1 MQHAFNVHH
10 PKRAFT
16 LVELLLVITI
26 IVIVLAL
33 ILVAVQSLQKSARA
47 TACLSN
53 QRQIALANQSY
64 AADNAGRLVSPR
76 TNSYGYNV
84 PGIGN
89 MAPTRNPW
97 VDNKDEGRAFVNG
110 FRVETRAALE
120 KGALW
125 AYLSEAV
132 GAYRSPLDPTDRLRS
147 YSMNSAIGCGE
158 KDPRLFLD
166 DYWTFPNLEDSAIS
180 ESVRGTPFNTATL
193 ARIPQPSR
201 TFATLAEEDEG
212 VAADG
217 VEYRYNESGFSIRVQ
232 PPVGTAGEW
241 IDTPATWN
249 TGRVNISYMDG
260 SVDAPAILYEELS
273 LRFEQDRHNVVEYGS
288 RPAFRFFAQI
298 VLPGVI
304 PPEIQ

>member
-84 PGIGN
+84 PGVGGI
-89 MAPTRNPW
+89 AATRNSW
-97 VDNKDEGRAFVNG
+97 VDNANQGRTVVDSIT
-110 FRVETRAALE
+110 VETPKALE
-120 KGALW
+120 QGALW
-125 AYLSEAV
+125 TYLSESAN
-132 GAYRSPLDPTDRLRS
+132 GYRSPMDPTDRLRS

-158 KDPRLFLD
+158 RDPRVFMD
-166 DYWTFPNLEDSAIS
+166 DFWTFPNLDDSAVS

-201 TFATLAEEDEG
+201 TFATVTEDDRG
-212 VAADG
+212 VNG
-217 VEYRYNESGFSIRVQ
+217 FEYRFNESGFSIRVQ

-273 LRFEQDRHNVVEYGS
+273 LRFEQQSHNVVEYGS